1 MLKPGIIALCLLAA
15 GCSATVTHEQA
26 TAESGSGIRYYD
38 SAPYLL
44 IYSDGRGGL
53 KWQIR
58 YLPDQSHIMMATPS
72 IVGGR
77 TEMTL
82 NFQNGV
88 LATASTVGDTTELP
102 KAIIAAVQS
111 ALPLLAAAEG
121 PAQKGFPAP
130 YLYKLVIRDN
140 ELTFIGGQGNASIQ
154 VPINQ
159 GQPRS

>member
-1 MLKPGIIALCLLAA
+1 MTFALCLLAA

-26 TAESGSGIRYYD
+26 TESGTGIRYYD

-58 YLPDQSHIMMATPS
+58 YLPDQGHIMMATPT
-72 IVGGR
+72 ILGGH

-82 NFQNGV
+82 YFQNGI
-88 LATASTVGDTTELP
+88 LASGSTLGDTTELP
-102 KAIIAAVQS
+102 KAVIAAVQS
-111 ALPLLAAAEG
+111 ALPLLAALEG
-121 PAQKGFPAP
+121 PAQNGFPAP
-130 YLYKLVIRDN
+130 YLYKLVVRDN
-140 ELTFIGGQGNASIQ
+140 ELTFIGGQGDTSIQ

-159 GQPRS
+159 GQPKS